1 MPSEGEEY
9 QGVSDE
15 DNETE
20 EPIMEEEEALHS
32 ESDEFQSDEE
42 DETEEETE
50 EEEEEEEPAPAKKRG
65 RPRKHMASDDVLN
78 PPSTLHERSSLDA
91 RRVMGSERDQML
103 ARNGVHYGGGPS
115 RRPRNAPVAFE
126 ARAAVVFKKCSS
138 TVDDVAG

>member
-42 DETEEETE
+42 DETEEET

-126 ARAAVVFKKCSS
+126 ACAAVVFKKCSS